1 MTNSQFENIKS
12 DLLPYDFVKDNEV
25 IVSES
30 NNEFIA
36 ISPFQLSLDLFW
48 NIIIVVRWRKW
59 TGKYFIEY
67 FCAT

>member
-30 NNEFIA
+30 NNEFVA
-36 ISPFQLSLDLFW
+36 ISPFQLSLDLYQE
-48 NIIIVVRWRKW
+48 ILSLIHI
-59 TGKYFIEY
+59 
-67 FCAT
+67 